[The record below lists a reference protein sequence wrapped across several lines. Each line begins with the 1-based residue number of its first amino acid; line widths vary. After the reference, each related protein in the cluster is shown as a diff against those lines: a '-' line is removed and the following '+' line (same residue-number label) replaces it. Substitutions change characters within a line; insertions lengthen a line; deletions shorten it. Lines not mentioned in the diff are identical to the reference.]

1 MTSGLNEARAAPVA
15 TTAPMAEPLWAVLG
29 IVAGTAGAVLLQPQD
44 YEGGDAMQLPALVMS
59 AGMLLGPAVA
69 FLQRQDAWLRS
80 QNLLMLG
87 LVYWLLTE
95 LLQGAGDLHGVSGSA
110 VRQTF
115 VMAGCYASA
124 IWVASWLTSAR
135 STARLRGGAEADLP
149 TAAQLFGLILIC
161 GALGMLTYLIPCRFS
176 LVCVADGLTGSR
188 FDSAWNYGPFGGG
201 HSFVHHLRYFGFL
214 LAPLTVMLA
223 ANDRRATVR
232 VIVAVVLTLLFCAF
246 IVRGGG
252 RRLVGMILGSAMLT
266 WVLLQPRIA
275 LPQLLK
281 IAGFS
286 LLLLVLLQV
295 MLVYR
300 STGVLQAF
308 QQDRPLRLSDR
319 SGLLRVDYNF
329 RNLGRL
335 VDAVPARHPHTG
347 SQPLIYAFARPVPRL
362 LWPDKPV
369 DQGVHLSSLLGFQAR
384 RNHTVTVTQMGDWY
398 LMAGLPTVIIGG
410 LLMGFLA
417 QRANRLL
424 DGGLGM
430 RRFAYALAI
439 MALFIS
445 LRALHELIVM
455 GYPLL
460 CLLGLE
466 WLRRRY
472 YPSRHT
478 ET

>member
-1 MTSGLNEARAAPVA
+1 MTTDLRESQTSSLAVPV
-15 TTAPMAEPLWAVLG
+15 AEPLWAILG
-29 IVAGTAGAVLLQPQD
+29 IVAGTAGALLLQPQQF
-44 YEGGDAMQLPALVMS
+44 EGAQAMQLPAIVMA
-59 AGMLLGPAVA
+59 AGLLLGPAVA
-69 FLQRQDAWLRS
+69 FIQRQDAWLRS

-95 LLQGAGDLHGVSGSA
+95 LLQGAGDLHGVSADA

-115 VMAGCYASA
+115 VMAGCFASM
-124 IWVASWLTSAR
+124 IWIASWLTSDR
-135 STARLRGGAEADLP
+135 SANPAAHHAAPDLP
-149 TAAQLFGLILIC
+149 SPEQLFGLILLC
-161 GALGMLTYLIPCRFS
+161 ALLGFLTYLIPCRFA
-176 LVCVADGLTGSR
+176 LGCVADGLTGSR

-214 LAPLTVMLA
+214 LAPLTVVLA
-223 ANDRRATVR
+223 AGDRRASLR
-232 VIVAVVLTLLFCAF
+232 VIVAVLLTVLFCAF

-275 LPQLLK
+275 LPQLLR
-281 IAGFS
+281 IAAFA

-300 STGVLQAF
+300 STGVFQAF

-347 SQPLIYAFARPVPRL
+347 SQPLLYAFARPVPRL
-362 LWPDKPV
+362 LWPGKPV

-384 RNHTVTVTQMGDWY
+384 RNHTVTVTQIGDWY
-398 LMAGLPTVIIGG
+398 LMAGLPTVLIGG

-424 DGGLGM
+424 DGGLGV

-445 LRALHELIVM
+445 LRALHELVVM
-455 GYPLL
+455 SYPLL
-460 CLLGLE
+460 CLFGLE
-466 WLRRRY
+466 WLRRHHFTPRDKIA
-472 YPSRHT
+472 
-478 ET
+478 